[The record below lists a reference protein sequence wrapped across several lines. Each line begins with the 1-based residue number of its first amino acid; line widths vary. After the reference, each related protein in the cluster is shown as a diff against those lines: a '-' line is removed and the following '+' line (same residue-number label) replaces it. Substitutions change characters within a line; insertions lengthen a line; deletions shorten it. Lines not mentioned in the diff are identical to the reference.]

1 MDTLQASPPSNAV
14 ILFNGS
20 DVSNWTKRD
29 GSPAG

>member
-29 GSPAG
+29 